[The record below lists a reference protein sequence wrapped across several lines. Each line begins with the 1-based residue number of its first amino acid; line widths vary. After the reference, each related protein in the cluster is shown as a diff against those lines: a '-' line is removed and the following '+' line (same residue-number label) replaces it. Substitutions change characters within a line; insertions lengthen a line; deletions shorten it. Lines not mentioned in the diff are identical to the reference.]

1 MTSRLDLLIDD
12 IAFRFK
18 TSNIKSVPDLDNM
31 VQVVIKRVLTFDNFV
46 LKRSNFCHLT
56 KCFKKS
62 YPKLRTIIQSMV
74 ASEVFIETQTSL
86 DVQAVLWSDYKNYC
100 TFKSTLSGLR
110 QFLVTESLLNMM
122 KNALYF
128 TWKALFILKMFTFLS
143 RLFGHVLKWLD

>member
-18 TSNIKSVPDLDNM
+18 TSNVKSVPDLDNI
-31 VQVVIKRVLTFDNFV
+31 VQVVIKRVLTFDNFA

-56 KCFKKS
+56 KCFKRS
-62 YPKLRTIIQSMV
+62 YPKLRIIINQWW
-74 ASEVFIETQTSL
+74 FLRCLKKHRTSL

-128 TWKALFILKMFTFLS
+128 TSKALFILKMFTFLS